1 MPYRSLKTR
10 EVFSFIGLTLSL
22 LGLSGAMQPSH
33 AAELAE
39 IEQRGYLIVGVKD
52 NLRPLGFTNEAGELE
67 GLEIDLAHWLAERIL
82 GDAEAVVFQPLANQE
97 RLSALLED
105 EVDLVVARLT
115 FTASRSR
122 LVDFSQPY
130 YFDGTALITQNGSLQ
145 RLSDLR
151 HQPIA
156 VLRDSDTIATV
167 RFQIPTARLV
177 GVGSYEEAKALLE
190 TGQAV
195 AFAADASVL
204 TGWVQEYPSY
214 RLLPVLLSA
223 EALAVGLPRGLQYD
237 SLRRQVNR
245 AIEQW
250 RTEGRLQERVQH
262 WGLPSVGV
270 PSQIGGNWEEPER

>member
-1 MPYRSLKTR
+1 
-10 EVFSFIGLTLSL
+10 
-22 LGLSGAMQPSH
+22 
-33 AAELAE
+33 
-39 IEQRGYLIVGVKD
+39 
-52 NLRPLGFTNEAGELE
+52 
-67 GLEIDLAHWLAERIL
+67 
-82 GDAEAVVFQPLANQE
+82 
-97 RLSALLED
+97 
-105 EVDLVVARLT
+105 
-115 FTASRSR
+115 
-122 LVDFSQPY
+122 
-130 YFDGTALITQNGSLQ
+130 
-145 RLSDLR
+145 SDLR

-156 VLRDSDTIATV
+156 VLHDSDTIATV

-270 PSQIGGNWEEPER
+270 PSQIEGNWEEPER

>member
-10 EVFSFIGLTLSL
+10 EVLSFIGLTLLL
-22 LGLSGAMQPSH
+22 LGLSGAIQPSH

-115 FTASRSR
+115 FTTSRSR

-130 YFDGTALITQNGSLQ
+130 YFDGTALITQNSSLQ

-156 VLRDSDTIATV
+156 VLHDSDTIATV

-270 PSQIGGNWEEPER
+270 PSQIEGNWEEPER

>member
-82 GDAEAVVFQPLANQE
+82 GDAEAIVFQPLANQE

-156 VLRDSDTIATV
+156 VLHDSDTIATV

-270 PSQIGGNWEEPER
+270 PSQVGGNWEEPER